1 MENAQEIFMIFS
13 KKDLQDIDE
22 SLEQSFKDGKIH
34 TQLIGE
40 DTFTV
45 DNIEYMAQVI
55 IRPVLNKM
63 PPEDKKYKVLD
74 LNLVSMSNTIK
85 QEEDETNGK
94 IKNEENNDLKTPP
107 HQIINSNSLIP
118 PSTPKKK
125 KTLPSILKRRNLEN
139 GRRKYEE
146 MNEINKDVD
155 YLHEKSCK
163 RRLVFF

>member
-1 MENAQEIFMIFS
+1 MENSQEIFMIFS
-13 KKDLQDIDE
+13 KKDLQNLDD
-22 SLEQSFKDGKIH
+22 SLEQSLKDGKIH
-34 TQLIGE
+34 NQLIGE
-40 DTFTV
+40 DTFSV
-45 DNIEYMAQVI
+45 DNIEYMTQVI

-63 PPEDKKYKVLD
+63 PEDKKYKVLD
-74 LNLVSMSNTIK
+74 LNLVSMSDTIK
-85 QEEDETNGK
+85 QEDETNGK
-94 IKNEENNDLKTPP
+94 IKNEENDGNNLKTPP
-107 HQIINSNSLIP
+107 HQIINSNLLIP

-125 KTLPSILKRRNLEN
+125 RSLPAILKRRNLEN